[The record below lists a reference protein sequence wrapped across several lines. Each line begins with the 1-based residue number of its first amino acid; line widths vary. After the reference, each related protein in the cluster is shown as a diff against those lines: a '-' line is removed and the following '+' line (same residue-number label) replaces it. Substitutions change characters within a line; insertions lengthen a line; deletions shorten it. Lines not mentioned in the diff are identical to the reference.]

1 MKPLALRGR
10 VVVAAT
16 LVLAIGVGA
25 IGVGLNVLLD
35 HRLSADAN
43 AVLRARA
50 DAPQTTVSLVD
61 GRVVVREG
69 TRDEAFDREAW
80 VFADGAVVARPVTSA
95 ALYRAAT
102 ALSRLTGERIRDAAG
117 DVDVRLLAEP
127 VYATDRRTQI
137 ATIVVGVS
145 LAPYED
151 TERFARL
158 GTIIFGALVLLGG
171 AAIASRAVQAGLRP
185 VADMARAA
193 EDYSE
198 HDLSR
203 RFALGPA
210 RDEIT
215 GLAATLD
222 GLLDR
227 LQASMQREQRL
238 SAEIAHE
245 LRTPLSGI
253 RAEAELAQRSAVIP
267 PHVQEALGVIIAAAD
282 RMNAA
287 IDALL
292 TAARQVAPTSAVCEL
307 QDAVRLEL
315 DASHANA
322 DRHDVTLELAGTLP
336 QLLIAADASFVAQTL
351 QPLLDNAIRHASA
364 RVTIHARPSTSCVAI
379 AIEDDGSGIANEDLD
394 RVFEAGV
401 HTPGGSGSGL
411 GLALS
416 RRLARS
422 IGGDVHADP
431 ADGGARL
438 VVELPVV
445 ARASAP
451 DQGSPDQ
458 A

>member
-1 MKPLALRGR
+1 MKPLALRAR
-10 VVVAAT
+10 VVIAAT
-16 LVLAIGVGA
+16 LVLAIGLSA

-35 HRLSADAN
+35 DRLSADAN

-50 DAPQTTVSLVD
+50 DAQQTTVSLVS

-69 TRDEAFDREAW
+69 TQDEAFDREAW
-80 VFADGAVVARPVTSA
+80 VFADGAVVARPRTSA
-95 ALYRAAT
+95 ALHRAAT
-102 ALSRLTGERIRDAAG
+102 ALSRVTGERTRDVTG
-117 DVDVRLLAEP
+117 GVRLLAEP
-127 VYATDRRTQI
+127 VYAADQRTQI

-145 LAPYED
+145 LEPYEH

-158 GTIIFGALVLLGG
+158 GTMVFGALVLLGG

-193 EDYSE
+193 EDHSE

-227 LQASMQREQRL
+227 LQAGLQREQRL

-245 LRTPLSGI
+245 LRTPLSAI

-267 PHVQEALGVIIAAAD
+267 PDVHEALGVIIAGTD

-292 TAARQVAPTSAVCEL
+292 TAARHVAPTSAICEL
-307 QDAVRLEL
+307 HDAVGLAL
-315 DASHANA
+315 DASRASA

-336 QLLIAADASFVAQTL
+336 QLLIAADATFVAQIL

-364 RVTIHARPSTSCVAI
+364 RVTIHAQREASCVAI
-379 AIEDDGSGIANEDLD
+379 AIEDDGSGIATDDLD
-394 RVFEAGV
+394 RIFEAGV

-411 GLALS
+411 GLALA

-431 ADGGARL
+431 ADDGARL
-438 VVELPVV
+438 VVELPAV
-445 ARASAP
+445 ARAAAPDPAP
-451 DQGSPDQ
+451 DQT
-458 A
+458 

>member
-1 MKPLALRGR
+1 MNRLALRGR

-16 LVLAIGVGA
+16 LVLAIGVSA
-25 IGVGLNVLLD
+25 IGVGLNVLLTN
-35 HRLSADAN
+35 RLSADAN

-50 DAPQTTVSLVD
+50 DAQQTTVSVVR

-69 TRDEAFDREAW
+69 TQDEAFDREAW
-80 VFADGAVVARPVTSA
+80 VFADGAAVARPRTSA
-95 ALYRAAT
+95 ALDRAAT
-102 ALSRLTGERIRDAAG
+102 ALSRGTVRRTSDVAGE
-117 DVDVRLLAEP
+117 VRLLAEP
-127 VYATDRRTQI
+127 VYGADRRTQI
-137 ATIVVGVS
+137 AMIVVGVS

-151 TERFARL
+151 TERFARV

-171 AAIASRAVQAGLRP
+171 ALIASRAVQAGLRP

-227 LQASMQREQRL
+227 LQASLQREQRL

-253 RAEAELAQRSAVIP
+253 RAEAELALRSADNP
-267 PHVQEALGVIIAAAD
+267 PNVQEALGVIIAGTD

-292 TAARQVAPTSAVCEL
+292 TAARHVAPMSATCKLE
-307 QDAVRLEL
+307 DAVRLAL
-315 DASHANA
+315 DASAASA
-322 DRHDVTLELAGTLP
+322 DRHAVALEVAGALP
-336 QLLIAADASFVAQTL
+336 HLRIAADASFVAQAL
-351 QPLLDNAIRHASA
+351 QPLLDNAIRHAAS
-364 RVTIHARPSTSCVAI
+364 RVTIRAQHHGSTVAATI
-379 AIEDDGSGIANEDLD
+379 DDDGSGIADEDLD
-394 RVFEAGV
+394 RVFEAGI
-401 HTPGGSGSGL
+401 HTQGGSGSGL
-411 GLALS
+411 GLALA
-416 RRLARS
+416 RRLVRS
-422 IGGDVHADP
+422 IGGDVHAV
-431 ADGGARL
+431 ATSGGAQL
-438 VVELPVV
+438 VVELPVI
-445 ARASAP
+445 AHAGQSDAH
-451 DQGSPDQ
+451 STH

>member
-1 MKPLALRGR
+1 MKRLALRGR

-16 LVLAIGVGA
+16 LVLAIGVSA
-25 IGVGLNVLLD
+25 IGVGLNVLLTN
-35 HRLSADAN
+35 RLSADAN

-50 DAPQTTVSLVD
+50 DAQQTTVGVVQ

-80 VFADGAVVARPVTSA
+80 VFAAGTAVARPRTSA
-95 ALYRAAT
+95 ALDRAAT
-102 ALSRLTGERIRDAAG
+102 ALSRATVQRTRDVAGEA
-117 DVDVRLLAEP
+117 RLLAEP
-127 VYATDRRTQI
+127 VYGAGGRTQI
-137 ATIVVGVS
+137 ATIVVGVA
-145 LAPYED
+145 LAPYEA
-151 TERFARL
+151 TERFARV
-158 GTIIFGALVLLGG
+158 GTIIFGALVLLG
-171 AAIASRAVQAGLRP
+171 AALIASRAVQAGLRP

-227 LQASMQREQRL
+227 LQASLRREQRL

-245 LRTPLSGI
+245 LRTPLSAI
-253 RAEAELAQRSAVIP
+253 RAEAELAQRSAVNP
-267 PHVQEALGVIIAAAD
+267 PHVQEALSVIIAGAD

-292 TAARQVAPTSAVCEL
+292 TAARHLAPTSAICDL
-307 QDAVRLEL
+307 QDAVRIAL
-315 DASHANA
+315 DASAVSA
-322 DRHDVTLELAGTLP
+322 DRHAVALEVAGALP
-336 QLLIAADASFVAQTL
+336 QLRIAADARFVAQAL
-351 QPLLDNAIRHASA
+351 QPLLDNAIRHARS
-364 RVTIHARPSTSCVAI
+364 RVTVHAQRRASCVAVTI
-379 AIEDDGSGIANEDLD
+379 DDDGSGIADEELE
-394 RVFEAGV
+394 RVFEAGF

-411 GLALS
+411 GLALA

-422 IGGDVHADP
+422 IGGDVRAI
-431 ADGGARL
+431 AKNGGAQL
-438 VVELPVV
+438 VVELPVI
-445 ARASAP
+445 ARAGAS
-451 DQGSPDQ
+451 DQY
-458 A
+458 AWET